1 MTCSAAVIV
10 QLFVFSYFFMG
21 GGVEFKWMRLEPEEV
36 GKTLRVVEMET
47 NADQR

>member
-1 MTCSAAVIV
+1 
-10 QLFVFSYFFMG
+10 MG

-47 NADQR
+47 NAGQRDDDGGAGRGGWDGNKH